1 MSAERSALRRDRLI
15 FPMQTKH
22 VHSSSIVECP
32 NGDLLCAWFHGSGE
46 RRATDVVIQGARLRV
61 GSDEW
66 SAVFPMADTPGLPD
80 CNPVLFV
87 DPSTPL
93 WLFWI
98 AVPAESW
105 EDSIL
110 RCRKA
115 TQYADDGAPVWTW
128 QDDILLDPGDRF
140 ADAMAAGLH
149 RIREELPAIGQPRGR
164 ELRETIARIQYEA
177 WDLSKRQRGWMTRCH
192 VLVLPSGRMLL
203 PLYSDGF
210 LACLMAISDDQGRT
224 WRCSSPIVGMC
235 LNQPSVVRR
244 RGGLLVAYMR
254 EEDEVKRRV
263 LVSESRDDGETWS
276 PARWTDIPNPNSSV
290 EVIALRD
297 GRWVMAFNDT
307 GEHRDSLAL
316 AMSDDEGKTWRWK
329 RHLERKTGG
338 SFDYPS
344 VIQTR
349 DGRVHVTYSYQPG
362 APPGRS
368 IRHTVVDPEWIASAE
383 RPAETGVA
391 GAMNPP

>member
-1 MSAERSALRRDRLI
+1 MNSGSQGPRRDRLI
-15 FPMQTKH
+15 FPLQPKH

-46 RRATDVVIQGARLRV
+46 RRAKDVVIQGARLRA
-61 GSDEW
+61 GSDAW
-66 SAVFPMADTPGLPD
+66 SPVFAMADTPGLPD

-87 DPSTPL
+87 EPNAPL

-115 TQYADDGAPVWTW
+115 THYADDGPPVWSW

-140 ADAMAAGLH
+140 AEAIAVGLPSMRAA
-149 RIREELPAIGQPRGR
+149 LPALDQPRGR
-164 ELRETIARIQYEA
+164 EVRETIARIQYEA
-177 WDLSKRQRGWMTRCH
+177 WDMSKRQRGWMTRCH
-192 VLVLPSGRMLL
+192 MTVLPSGRWLL
-203 PLYSDGF
+203 PLYSDGY
-210 LACLMAISDDQGRT
+210 LVCLMAISDDRGRT

-244 RGGLLVAYMR
+244 RDGTLVAYMR
-254 EEDEVKRRV
+254 EEDEIKRRV
-263 LVSESRDDGETWS
+263 LVSESRDEGETWRV
-276 PARWTDIPNPNSSV
+276 ARWTDIPNPNSSL
-290 EVIALRD
+290 EVIALKD

-307 GEHRDSLAL
+307 EERRDSLAL
-316 AMSDDEGKTWRWK
+316 AVSEDEGRTWPIK
-329 RHLERKTGG
+329 RHVERKPGG

-344 VIQTR
+344 LIQTR
-349 DGRVHVTYSYQPG
+349 DGLIHLTYSYQPG
-362 APPGRS
+362 DPPGRS
-368 IRHTVVDPEWIASAE
+368 IRHTVVEPDWIAQ
-383 RPAETGVA
+383 
-391 GAMNPP
+391 